1 MLPLTHHAQARL
13 QQRGIPAN
21 VVENLLEF
29 GRHAYDHRGG
39 TILFF
44 DHKARNRLRW
54 QIAADSYKQIEPHLN
69 TYAVLGAN
77 GVIITVGRRTQRIN
91 RH

>member
-1 MLPLTHHAQARL
+1 MLPITHHAQARL

-21 VVENLLEF
+21 VVENLLNF
-29 GRHAYDHRGG
+29 GRHTYDHRGG

-44 DHKARNRLRW
+44 DHKARNQLSR
-54 QIAADSYKQIEPHLN
+54 QIASDSYKQIEPHLDI
-69 TYAVLGAN
+69 YAVLSSG
-77 GVIITVGRRTQRIN
+77 GVIVTVGHRTQRIH